1 MSVDYE
7 AFIGMPYNLIKNPF
21 DTEFESYGEHFEH
34 EFMDA
39 VKDLGIEVNAMYFSP
54 NQDRLYLQGL
64 DETGALTAY
73 TFEFR

>member
-1 MSVDYE
+1 VGYWSGSRIINEKLTY
-7 AFIGMPYNLIKNPF
+7 
-21 DTEFESYGEHFEH
+21 
-34 EFMDA
+34 
-39 VKDLGIEVNAMYFSP
+39 KDLGIEVNAMYFSP